1 MESGESDGS
10 AFEKGEIPAPHP
22 DHGSCNHSGW
32 SLVPPEFFPD
42 PAPLRLPFCDDL
54 ICTGEPV
61 RLLIG
66 RAQSILYAA
75 VYFAYG
81 LYGMAAYALLVSF
94 PIQIVSFLRWKKH
107 AYRSSVELKKLTGK
121 QRVLAVAGF
130 TGIWVLLYLI
140 LKQAGAA
147 YVLLD
152 NTVTLFGICIS
163 FLQMFAFLEYTY
175 LMIPSGLVT
184 LALSIRMLPEHPEQ
198 IAYLIY
204 SIYSLICVTVQLV
217 NARKLYRLQQG
228 GTKEEPSC
236 E

>member
-1 MESGESDGS
+1 ME
-10 AFEKGEIPAPHP
+10 
-22 DHGSCNHSGW
+22 
-32 SLVPPEFFPD
+32 
-42 PAPLRLPFCDDL
+42 APLKKGRYLLPIL
-54 ICTGEPV
+54 ITAAAITAAGLWFHQNFFRILPLYV
-61 RLLIG
+61 SLFVMILSAQVNRYAFLLG
-66 RAQSILYAA
+66 GLNSILYAA

-121 QRVLAVAGF
+121 QRVLAAAGF

-163 FLQMFAFLEYTY
+163 FLQMFAFLEYTQR
-175 LMIPSGLVT
+175 SGDAGPFYPDASGASGADRLSD
-184 LALSIRMLPEHPEQ
+184 LFDLFSDLCDGAACKRKKALP
-198 IAYLIY
+198 AAAGW
-204 SIYSLICVTVQLV
+204 
-217 NARKLYRLQQG
+217 NKG
-228 GTKEEPSC
+228 GPSC

>member
-1 MESGESDGS
+1 ME
-10 AFEKGEIPAPHP
+10 
-22 DHGSCNHSGW
+22 
-32 SLVPPEFFPD
+32 
-42 PAPLRLPFCDDL
+42 APLKKGRYLLPIL
-54 ICTGEPV
+54 ITAAAITAAGLWFHQNFFRILPLYV
-61 RLLIG
+61 SLFVMILSAQVNRYAFLLG
-66 RAQSILYAA
+66 GLNSILYAA
-75 VYFAYG
+75 AYFVYG

-175 LMIPSGLVT
+175 RMIPSGLVT

-228 GTKEEPSC
+228 GTKEELSC

>member
-1 MESGESDGS
+1 ME
-10 AFEKGEIPAPHP
+10 
-22 DHGSCNHSGW
+22 
-32 SLVPPEFFPD
+32 
-42 PAPLRLPFCDDL
+42 APLKKGRYLFPILITAAAITAAGLWFHQNFFRILPLYVSLFVMIL
-54 ICTGEPV
+54 SAQV
-61 RLLIG
+61 NRYAFLLG
-66 RAQSILYAA
+66 GLNSILYAA

-81 LYGMAAYALLVSF
+81 LYGM
-94 PIQIVSFLRWKKH
+94 
-107 AYRSSVELKKLTGK
+107 
-121 QRVLAVAGF
+121 
-130 TGIWVLLYLI
+130 
-140 LKQAGAA
+140 AA

-175 LMIPSGLVT
+175 RMIPSGLVT

-228 GTKEEPSC
+228 GTKEDPHASNL
-236 E
+236 

>member
-1 MESGESDGS
+1 ME
-10 AFEKGEIPAPHP
+10 
-22 DHGSCNHSGW
+22 
-32 SLVPPEFFPD
+32 
-42 PAPLRLPFCDDL
+42 APLKKGRYLLPIL
-54 ICTGEPV
+54 IT
-61 RLLIG
+61 
-66 RAQSILYAA
+66 AA
-75 VYFAYG
+75 AITAAG
-81 LYGMAAYALLVSF
+81 LWF
-94 PIQIVSFLRWKKH
+94 HQNFFRKN

-121 QRVLAVAGF
+121 QRVLAAAGF

-228 GTKEEPSC
+228 GTKEDPHASNL
-236 E
+236 

>member
-1 MESGESDGS
+1 MLNNMFIITHSLSKGKDFCNDG
-10 AFEKGEIPAPHP
+10 H
-22 DHGSCNHSGW
+22 
-32 SLVPPEFFPD
+32 L
-42 PAPLRLPFCDDL
+42 
-54 ICTGEPV
+54 
-61 RLLIG
+61 
-66 RAQSILYAA
+66 SILLWSNARFLTKF
-75 VYFAYG
+75 YFAYG

-175 LMIPSGLVT
+175 RMIPSGLVT

>member
-1 MESGESDGS
+1 ME
-10 AFEKGEIPAPHP
+10 
-22 DHGSCNHSGW
+22 
-32 SLVPPEFFPD
+32 
-42 PAPLRLPFCDDL
+42 APLKKGRYLLPIL
-54 ICTGEPV
+54 ITAAAITAAGLWFHQNFFRILPLYV
-61 RLLIG
+61 SLFVMILSAQVNRYAFLLG
-66 RAQSILYAA
+66 GLNSILYAA

-107 AYRSSVELKKLTGK
+107 AYRSSVELKKLTG
-121 QRVLAVAGF
+121 
-130 TGIWVLLYLI
+130 
-140 LKQAGAA
+140 KQAGAA